1 MKIQCPKC
9 KSKYS
14 AKLDSIPEKG
24 QKLECATCNHVFL
37 VRKKQGSID
46 RTLAALKDQF
56 SSWDSKMAS
65 VEEDQFTK
73 DLLNGEAGHGFTE
86 TSSEDLNRFL
96 EEADMAEKF
105 PEALGTG
112 LSMPGTENGTLK
124 NLADELSS
132 QRTEKFPEV
141 SDAMFDDLFEEVESR
156 DLIEQGPD
164 GILDEKSGLEEE
176 PGSGVSGIQEPPEED
191 LDNLFDVLMEES
203 GEAPP
208 KKSMAA
214 AAIEDMASGL
224 EDLFDDIPT
233 AENVIEPVAAE
244 GKGVLSGEKAE
255 GAAGDTGEAPF
266 IMESS
271 ALKDLDSAFDEMFG
285 EDVGAVVSKPSQ
297 QLEPAPGGMDGLE
310 GLSDLVQ
317 DLSTAEPAE
326 GDFSSLDDLFEE
338 PAPARESGQGGDLI
352 DQLMEESG
360 TGTADEDADTK
371 MLQTPPPPGTTAP
384 DAEPKYQSE
393 EDLWSEALE
402 EQASTEKPQAGQG
415 ESEEDLWAAA
425 LNEQKAAAAQPGED
439 EKTKAAVSAISST
452 HEDETT
458 AVGGI
463 SQSDLDQLFSQAAG
477 EDSGVQDTG
486 TQPTKPQGQTEII
499 SQDELDKLWGAAVTE
514 QSGPGE
520 VKEGAGPTGEVEDL
534 WNAALQEQAG
544 GGQQEEARKPS
555 GGGVISQEELD
566 GLFAKATEGGAAEPE
581 KEEPAEDLTSQT
593 EVFAAGEEKTEL
605 IADGAVQEKE
615 EAAHGEHGEFEI
627 DDELLAGKKSFK
639 EKLAGL
645 LAFKFLPAEGKKRYA
660 VLGAMLLSLVGVLG
674 GGGYFAYNHFT
685 GLKTAIKEAD
695 KPDMEARA
703 KKEERR
709 AERAAKEIPAETPS
723 QPEEHAKETPAT
735 PVSPQAPSTPQPEQT
750 TPQAPIGEKNT
761 LEVGLILPIQ
771 FSPME
776 TKVLQADFVFE
787 MRDHKAYEQLKFYL
801 PIFQDLMEKITNE
814 FLSQD
819 FYNEIHYAKEKLKD
833 RLMENFN
840 ERMKGDW
847 VKNVFVKNFVI
858 DIKKKEEADKKKE
871 AAAKHGEEEKHEERK
886 DEGTKH
892 EEKKH

>member
-24 QKLECATCNHVFL
+24 QKLECAACGHVFL
-37 VRKKQGSID
+37 VRKKHGSID
-46 RTLAALKDQF
+46 RTLAALKEQF

-86 TSSEDLNRFL
+86 TNSEDLNRFL
-96 EEADMAEKF
+96 EEAEMDEKF
-105 PEALGTG
+105 PEALGAG
-112 LSMPGTENGTLK
+112 LSLPGTENGTLK
-124 NLADELSS
+124 NLVDELSS

-164 GILDEKSGLEEE
+164 AILDEKSGLGTEQVS
-176 PGSGVSGIQEPPEED
+176 GVSGVSGIQEPPEED

-233 AENVIEPVAAE
+233 AENGMEPVAAE
-244 GKGVLSGEKAE
+244 EKAVLSGEKAE

-266 IMESS
+266 MESS

-285 EDVGAVVSKPSQ
+285 EDAGAVVSKPSQ
-297 QLEPAPGGMDGLE
+297 QLEPATGGMEGLE
-310 GLSDLVQ
+310 DLSDLVQ
-317 DLSTAEPAE
+317 DLSTAEPATE
-326 GDFSSLDDLFEE
+326 DFSSLDELLEE
-338 PAPARESGQGGDLI
+338 QAPAQEQIPGGDLI
-352 DQLMEESG
+352 DQLMEESR

-371 MLQTPPPPGTTAP
+371 MLQTPAPPGTTAP

-402 EQASTEKPQAGQG
+402 EQASTEKPQVGQG

-425 LNEQKAAAAQPGED
+425 LNEQKAAAAQPGD
-439 EKTKAAVSAISST
+439 EEETKAAVSAISSP

-463 SQSDLDQLFSQAAG
+463 SQSDLDQLFSQATG
-477 EDSGVQDTG
+477 EGSGVQDTG

-520 VKEGAGPTGEVEDL
+520 AKEGAGPTGEVEDL

-544 GGQQEEARKPS
+544 GGQPEEAKKPS

-566 GLFAKATEGGAAEPE
+566 GLFAKATVGGPAGPE
-581 KEEPAEDLTSQT
+581 KEEPAEDFTSQT

-615 EAAHGEHGEFEI
+615 EAAHEEHGEFEI
-627 DDELLAGKKSFK
+627 DDELLGGKKSFK
-639 EKLAGL
+639 DKLAGL

-660 VLGAMLLSLVGVLG
+660 VLGAMLLSLVGLLG
-674 GGGYFAYNHFT
+674 GGGYFAYNHFM
-685 GLKTAIKEAD
+685 GQKTAVKEAG
-695 KPDMEARA
+695 KPGMETKAQ
-703 KKEERR
+703 KEEPH
-709 AERAAKEIPAETPS
+709 AGKAAKEKPEEIPAK
-723 QPEEHAKETPAT
+723 PEEHAKITTPE
-735 PVSPQAPSTPQPEQT
+735 PVEPQAPSTPQPEQAM
-750 TPQAPIGEKNT
+750 PQAPIGEKNT

-840 ERMKGDW
+840 ERMKGEW

-871 AAAKHGEEEKHEERK
+871 AAAKHGEEEKHEEK
-886 DEGTKH
+886 KH
-892 EEKKH
+892 EEKKKH